1 MPTRILSCF
10 KLNPYEH
17 LNVRFDATDEDIN
30 KKYRQISLQVHPD
43 KCTHPRA
50 KEAFEVLGDARK
62 LLNDEDKRR
71 DLSAT
76 LQFVKGEMLKEW
88 RKEHRHD
95 NAAKLLAQASGT
107 VRQEDLTGVALSSLR
122 RGRQGLVPP
131 PTRLCVLIKFK
142 GFLISNRRSMSS
154 SGCAARRARIH
165 PPRSCW
171 RLPL

>member
-1 MPTRILSCF
+1 M
-10 KLNPYEH
+10 
-17 LNVRFDATDEDIN
+17 RFDATDEDIN
-30 KKYRQISLQVHPD
+30 KRYRQISLQVHPD

-95 NAAKLLAQASGT
+95 SAAKLLAQASGT
-107 VRQEDLTGVALSSLR
+107 VRAR
-122 RGRQGLVPP
+122 APAAAR
-131 PTRLCVLIKFK
+131 PTRA
-142 GFLISNRRSMSS
+142 
-154 SGCAARRARIH
+154 SGAARRR
-165 PPRSCW
+165 RRRCSRRW
-171 RLPL
+171 